1 MPPGPMVL
9 VVRRYLVEKLAV
21 KTRLLPAVTV
31 RAVVVLPLSHPVN
44 W

>member
-9 VVRRYLVEKLAV
+9 VVKRYLAEKFAV
-21 KTRLLPAVTV
+21 KTRLLAAVTV
-31 RAVVVLPLSHPVN
+31 RAVAMLPLSQPVN

>member
-1 MPPGPMVL
+1 MVL

-21 KTRLLPAVTV
+21 NAGALPAVTV
-31 RAVVVLPLSHPVN
+31 RAVVALPLSHPVN